1 MNPEEQKFKMP
12 LILGPTRPQAPMQG
26 PAPMQGAA
34 LPPVQ
39 NTATVQN
46 PLSPEDIQ
54 ANAQIMGVEQPI
66 TPQVDQ
72 NLMGA
77 QTFLNEAG
85 FNAGPVD
92 GIFGPKTQ
100 AGLTAFQQAQGIP
113 TTGQLDAAT
122 QRAISAFQFPRVEAP
137 QLDTAIDVTQLEQPR
152 ERLQLQQPQPELT
165 AEPLLARTD
174 ALVESLTSRI
184 GEISDT
190 RSNFENELL
199 RSLTGEGETGQ
210 ILQAEQEA
218 GLPELRKELTN
229 IVGQIKQEQA
239 ALRAGQQALEN
250 QGDIR
255 VAGTLGRRQEQLQQQ
270 STNRILAL
278 SATAEVLQGNISNA
292 ETYIARLARANTE
305 NEANRIEALKFN
317 LERLAEQE
325 RSLGNEK
332 AALQAEARA
341 FQEGERLRLL
351 EAEAQEREGAYA
363 IATEALTRGANSQD
377 VARFLQNPNVTR
389 QEAIALFGE
398 DIQAPTEAE
407 RLDQELMQARIAT
420 ERAQAGKIADQR
432 RVANAQARTFE
443 ELAQN
448 NQTAFTNAGID
459 ISGVAR
465 RVAMGIGG
473 TGDERGRIVQ
483 DIIAS
488 QDPVEEIKVWG
499 VQKLPNAEAEEY
511 RNVQNSVIPQL
522 ESAIAFM
529 EANPDIGFGNINKIK
544 RNVKKKF
551 GEQSPEYE
559 NIVFLLEGVNAPIR
573 NAIFGASLTEGEQRA
588 ANLFL
593 IDTADTR
600 EVIVNK
606 SKGLLA
612 TQDFAAERAAL
623 QSAGLTL
630 NEIKQ
635 LEDAGEILSF
645 EQYQE
650 LYGVDPSFIRGSE
663 QQTNQLSS
671 DPLGLGL

>member
-1 MNPEEQKFKMP
+1 MATSPNQ
-12 LILGPTRPQAPMQG
+12 LIGPQ
-26 PAPMQGAA
+26 

-39 NTATVQN
+39 GPQLPPGFTPPQRSQNAPQQAQPAQAVSSTVD
-46 PLSPEDIQ
+46 PFIRR
-54 ANAQIMGVEQPI
+54 G
-66 TPQVDQ
+66 
-72 NLMGA
+72 
-77 QTFLNEAG
+77 QTFLKEAG
-85 FNAGPVD
+85 FNPGPID
-92 GIFGPKTQ
+92 GLMGPKTQ
-100 AGLTAFQQAQGIP
+100 AGFTAFQQAQGIP

-239 ALRAGQQALEN
+239 ALRAGQQALEG
-250 QGDIR
+250 QGAIR
-255 VAGTLGRRQEQLQQQ
+255 STAGLTRRQEQLQQQ

-305 NEANRIEALKFN
+305 KEANRIEALKFN

-420 ERAQAGKIADQR
+420 EREQAGKIADQR
-432 RVANAQARTFE
+432 RIANAQARTFE

-465 RVAMGIGG
+465 RVAMRIGG

-499 VQKLPNAEAEEY
+499 VQKLPKAEAKEY

-612 TQDFAAERAAL
+612 TQDFAAEREAL

-650 LYGVDPSFIRGSE
+650 LYGVPQSFIRGEEVTDTQVGAPSTINIGGRAYTVTYE
-663 QQTNQLSS
+663 
-671 DPLGLGL
+671 

>member
-1 MNPEEQKFKMP
+1 M
-12 LILGPTRPQAPMQG
+12 
-26 PAPMQGAA
+26 
-34 LPPVQ
+34 
-39 NTATVQN
+39 
-46 PLSPEDIQ
+46 
-54 ANAQIMGVEQPI
+54 
-66 TPQVDQ
+66 
-72 NLMGA
+72 
-77 QTFLNEAG
+77 
-85 FNAGPVD
+85 
-92 GIFGPKTQ
+92 
-100 AGLTAFQQAQGIP
+100 
-113 TTGQLDAAT
+113 
-122 QRAISAFQFPRVEAP
+122 
-137 QLDTAIDVTQLEQPR
+137 
-152 ERLQLQQPQPELT
+152 
-165 AEPLLARTD
+165 
-174 ALVESLTSRI
+174 
-184 GEISDT
+184 
-190 RSNFENELL
+190 
-199 RSLTGEGETGQ
+199 
-210 ILQAEQEA
+210 
-218 GLPELRKELTN
+218 
-229 IVGQIKQEQA
+229 
-239 ALRAGQQALEN
+239 
-250 QGDIR
+250 
-255 VAGTLGRRQEQLQQQ
+255 
-270 STNRILAL
+270 
-278 SATAEVLQGNISNA
+278 
-292 ETYIARLARANTE
+292 
-305 NEANRIEALKFN
+305 
-317 LERLAEQE
+317 
-325 RSLGNEK
+325 
-332 AALQAEARA
+332 
-341 FQEGERLRLL
+341 
-351 EAEAQEREGAYA
+351 
-363 IATEALTRGANSQD
+363 
-377 VARFLQNPNVTR
+377 
-389 QEAIALFGE
+389 
-398 DIQAPTEAE
+398 
-407 RLDQELMQARIAT
+407 
-420 ERAQAGKIADQR
+420 
-432 RVANAQARTFE
+432 
-443 ELAQN
+443 AQN

-488 QDPVEEIKVWG
+488 QDPVEEIEVWG

-600 EVIVNK
+600 EVIINK